1 MTIKILALIGIF
13 IAGGV
18 VVQQLRS
25 KRNVDEVLL
34 KGRIRL
40 AAETAKEKNQSEI
53 TIDAPIPYYA
63 GVRDLDEALAKYS
76 TVIARLVSRHSFISS
91 DTKEITTWYK
101 FEVTDFLSQPRAMSC
116 NSCPSAKSMPS
127 EITPNKE
134 NEILLVRNV
143 GTVVEDGVRVNSVER
158 AFPDFQLNKQYLLFI
173 SIDLQTRI
181 ASIELGPAGVS
192 IIEPEGQI
200 SSVSSATRLN
210 SELRKRFGKVENV
223 KSALRFRRFPEH

>member
-1 MTIKILALIGIF
+1 MGIKILAFIGIL
-13 IAGGV
+13 V
-18 VVQQLRS
+18 VGSVAVQQLRS
-25 KRNVDEVLL
+25 KRSVDEVLL

-53 TIDAPIPYYA
+53 TIAAPIPIYA
-63 GVRDLDEALAKYS
+63 EVRDLDAALAKYS
-76 TVIARLVSRHSFISS
+76 TVIVRLVSRHSFISS

-101 FEVTDFLSQPRAMSC
+101 FEVTDFLSQPTAKSC

-127 EITPNKE
+127 EVSPTKE
-134 NEILLVRNV
+134 NEILLVRLV
-143 GTVVEDGVRVNSVER
+143 GTVVEGGVRVTSVDR
-158 AFPDFQLNKQYLLFI
+158 NFPDFQFNKQYLLFI
-173 SIDLQTRI
+173 EMDLQTRI
-181 ASIELGPAGVS
+181 ASIALGPEGVS
-192 IIEPEGQI
+192 TIEPDGQV